1 MEEGKVAAYNDAD
14 TPEPP
19 YHCAAVRL
27 GTQSTVRL
35 QVTSTPKHKNGNVL
49 TVVPIAAPLPFSF
62 PSASSKRSAS
72 PTPSVADTEYC
83 WQKRVKRRMRTTKH
97 EDGVL
102 LVSLAG
108 TVAPSGR
115 RGAKVRAVYS
125 SAHYAAVCIQMNSD
139 TADVASGGFVSSVR
153 NRVIQMTERWQFLRL
168 TRDHENSLMQSVS
181 ATRRIRLLR
190 TKKKSEKPAA
200 SDHTS
205 SNPIPGPDALL
216 ELKLAFEA
224 EIRFGDTVEPME
236 AKLSKMQD
244 ILDRGSLMRL
254 KGFVLPK
261 TADPAVVTT
270 TLKHGKNLHQAF

>member
-115 RGAKVRAVYS
+115 RGAK
-125 SAHYAAVCIQMNSD
+125 
-139 TADVASGGFVSSVR
+139 
-153 NRVIQMTERWQFLRL
+153 
-168 TRDHENSLMQSVS
+168 NSLMQSVS

-270 TLKHGKNLHQAF
+270 RLVLGSMAMVRETHCTFVLA